1 MAHGEDNVGQVRS
14 SDWLQ
19 RIYARLLSAGGDAFF
34 GNVTTA
40 NTTTNFKVVS
50 MEGLGTNLFNDAYYC
65 QIIQADAAAPEGEI
79 QKVSAYDTSDGDITV
94 GAAFTVAPEVG
105 DYVIILH
112 ESVVAAIADSTNNLF
127 MKDVVGNKTDAST
140 IPSTTTSLVA
150 MLKKVYDE
158 VVGITIAGELFYVS
172 GPAGLEIDDVG
183 TYNIGLYDVGDGI
196 PTAAEI
202 TEGNYQIDRIRDG
215 ATTNIVAST
224 GASKAD
230 GRIYCTE
237 TFDAASGWAVGDLV
251 MVTFSGGSVTP
262 TGGATTVLPNAY
274 MYSRIVRGEVIQS
287 LLVDGLINGTGT
299 VLPANKSVYD
309 EVALD
314 RLDNATYGLSA
325 LNDDL
330 DSLLADIGDASGST
344 LTSLYAILG
353 NPSASLAATILDGID
368 ARANNPTLNALLGVT
383 DVAGYSINGNLGN
396 FQAQTN
402 LQTLLAALGI
412 PDVAAKP
419 LYTCIVTDRIDNVTY
434 GLSALNDDLD
444 TIITDTEKIYDVTLG
459 VSPANGALASFIAT
473 GGTALGTR
481 LAASVSIL
489 DALGHDGVTDL
500 DSGIMAQ
507 LQDYVTDDIASIYG
521 RLGAYTGPVGGAA
534 QDDNVKASLDLA
546 HTDLDTIITATDKLA
561 GATPSVGTATQNWN
575 TAEADIVSIGANDTN
590 NKLHSL
596 VLSID
601 EITAASIIT
610 IRMYMQTNGVERK
623 VYDQDYT
630 KDSDPDG
637 LWIVNGTV
645 GIHEVLRVTA
655 ESDTAADDG
664 KNIDYDVML
673 EVM

>member
-1 MAHGEDNVGQVRS
+1 MTLGDNNVGNVKS
-14 SDWLQ
+14 ADWLQ
-19 RIYARLLSAGGDAFF
+19 KIHTLLKSAGGIAFF
-34 GNVTTA
+34 GNITTA
-40 NTTTNFKVVS
+40 NTTTNFKVES
-50 MEGLGTNLFNDAYYC
+50 MAGLGTDLLNDAFYC

-105 DYVIILH
+105 DYVLVIH
-112 ESVVAAIADSTNNLF
+112 ESVVTAIADSTDNLF
-127 MKDVVGNKTDAST
+127 TKDVIGNKTDAST

-158 VVGITIAGELFYVS
+158 VIGITIAGELFYAS

-183 TYNIGLYDVGDGI
+183 NYNIGLYDVGDGI

-202 TEGNYQIDRIRDG
+202 TAGNYQIDRIRDG
-215 ATTNIVAST
+215 ATTNIVASV
-224 GASKAD
+224 GASKDD
-230 GRIYCTE
+230 GRIYCGE
-237 TFDAASGWAVGDLV
+237 TFDAVSGWAVGDLV
-251 MVTFSGGSVTP
+251 LVTFSGGSVTP
-262 TGGATTVLPNAY
+262 VGGATTVLPNAY
-274 MYSRIVRGEVIQS
+274 LYSRIVRGEVIQA

-299 VLPANKSVYD
+299 VLPTNKSVYD

-330 DSLLADIGDASGST
+330 D
-344 LTSLYAILG
+344 AIL
-353 NPSASLAATILDGID
+353 
-368 ARANNPTLNALLGVT
+368 V
-383 DVAGYSINGNLGN
+383 
-396 FQAQTN
+396 
-402 LQTLLAALGI
+402 
-412 PDVAAKP
+412 
-419 LYTCIVTDRIDNVTY
+419 
-434 GLSALNDDLD
+434 
-444 TIITDTEKIYDVTLG
+444 
-459 VSPANGALASFIAT
+459 
-473 GGTALGTR
+473 
-481 LAASVSIL
+481 
-489 DALGHDGVTDL
+489 
-500 DSGIMAQ
+500 
-507 LQDYVTDDIASIYG
+507 
-521 RLGAYTGPVGGAA
+521 
-534 QDDNVKASLDLA
+534 
-546 HTDLDTIITATDKLA
+546 ATDKQA
-561 GATPSVGTATQNWN
+561 GAAPSTGTATENWN
-575 TAEADIVSIGANDTN
+575 TAEANIVSIGANDTK

-601 EITAASIIT
+601 EITAASVIT

-664 KNIDYDVML
+664 KNIDYDFMV

>member
-1 MAHGEDNVGQVRS
+1 MLGDTDKNQTRS
-14 SDWLQ
+14 EFWLQ
-19 RIYARLLSAGGDAFF
+19 KLHTIIKSAGGSSFY
-34 GNVTTA
+34 GEITTA
-40 NTTTNFKVVS
+40 NTTTKFKVDS
-50 MEGLGTNLFNDAYYC
+50 MAGLGTDLLNDAYYC
-65 QIIQADAAAPEGEI
+65 QVIQADAAAPEGEI

-94 GAAFTVAPEVG
+94 GTALTVAPEVG
-105 DYVIILH
+105 DYVLILH
-112 ESVVAAIADSTNNLF
+112 ESIVAAVADATDNLF
-127 MKDVVGNKTDAST
+127 MKDVIGNKTDAST

-158 VVGITIAGELFYVS
+158 VIGITIAGELFYAS

-183 TYNIGLYDVGDGI
+183 NYNIGLYDVGDGI

-202 TEGNYQIDRIRDG
+202 VAGNYQIDRIRDG
-215 ATTNIVAST
+215 ATTNIVASI

-230 GRIYCTE
+230 GRIYCSE

-251 MVTFSGGSVTP
+251 LVTFSGGSVTP
-262 TGGATTVLPNAY
+262 AGGATTVLPNAY
-274 MYSRIVRGEVIQS
+274 LYSRIVRGEVIQS

-314 RLDNATYGLSA
+314 RLDNATFGLSA

-330 DSLLADIGDASGST
+330 DS
-344 LTSLYAILG
+344 
-353 NPSASLAATILDGID
+353 
-368 ARANNPTLNALLGVT
+368 
-383 DVAGYSINGNLGN
+383 
-396 FQAQTN
+396 
-402 LQTLLAALGI
+402 
-412 PDVAAKP
+412 
-419 LYTCIVTDRIDNVTY
+419 
-434 GLSALNDDLD
+434 
-444 TIITDTEKIYDVTLG
+444 IITDTEKIYDVTLG

-481 LAASVSIL
+481 LAASMSIL
-489 DALGHDGVTDL
+489 DALGHDGLTDL

-507 LQDYVTDDIASIYG
+507 LQDYVTDDTASIYG

-546 HTDLDTIITATDKLA
+546 HTDLNTIITATAKLA
-561 GATPSVGTATQNWN
+561 GATPGVGTATENWN
-575 TAEADIVSIGANDTN
+575 AAEADIVSIGANDTK

-601 EITAASIIT
+601 EITAASVIT

-623 VYDQDYT
+623 VYEQDYT
-630 KDSDPDG
+630 KDTDPDG

-655 ESDTAADDG
+655 QSDTAADDG
-664 KNIDYDVML
+664 KNIDYDFML